1 MIVSEAL
8 EKAGE
13 TVSRDREA
21 DRVVG
26 MVGLAVLLVIG
37 RWRCCDRDDE
47 DEFIRF
53 FLLLLLGSKS
63 SGRAARSVL
72 VRAKV

>member
-26 MVGLAVLLVIG
+26 MVGLEMLLVVARLDAVIETMKLNSS
-37 RWRCCDRDDE
+37 DS
-47 DEFIRF
+47 F
-53 FLLLLLGSKS
+53 FFFS
-63 SGRAARSVL
+63 
-72 VRAKV
+72 

>member
-26 MVGLAVLLVIG
+26 MVGLAVLLIVVRCDVVIEIMKVNSS
-37 RWRCCDRDDE
+37 DS
-47 DEFIRF
+47 F
-53 FLLLLLGSKS
+53 FFP
-63 SGRAARSVL
+63 
-72 VRAKV
+72 